1 MAMSSQLFTGADLLI
16 EGEFRRADLVAID
29 GVIAAVGSPFEPGP
43 AERIDCAGL
52 VIAPGFIDLQC
63 NGAFG
68 IDFTTEPSGIEQVAT
83 DLPRFGVTTFLPTV
97 VSSTRQRR
105 RAALDVMAELR
116 STRASSSE
124 PSVAADPLALHVEGP
139 MLSRHHMGA
148 HVPDHVMALTMDEL
162 EEWSAAGVV
171 GLVTLAPELPGAIAV
186 IERLR
191 REGVVVSAGHTAMTP
206 ADLAAARSVG
216 LSYTTHLFNAMAPFS
231 HRSPGPIGA
240 VLADDTLV
248 AGVIVDGIHV
258 DPTAVRMAWN
268 ALGPGRMSLVS
279 DSSPALGLPF
289 GRTHIAGFEI
299 VHDET
304 GVRTVGGVLAGSAL
318 ELDQAVR
325 NLVAFTGCSLADAMA
340 TVTSTPAD
348 LLGLTDRGHLR
359 SGARA
364 DLVILEPDGRLV
376 ATIIAGTTVHGHR

>member
-1 MAMSSQLFTGADLLI
+1 MSSQLYTGADVLVD
-16 EGEFRRADLVAID
+16 GVFHRADLLVVD
-29 GVIAAVGSPFEPGP
+29 GVIAAVGSSDESSS
-43 AERIDCAGL
+43 AERIDCHGL
-52 VIAPGFIDLQC
+52 LVAPGFIDLQC

-68 IDFTTEPSGIEQVAT
+68 TDVTTDPRGIEEVAAG
-83 DLPRFGVTTFLPTV
+83 LPRFGVTTFLPTV
-97 VSSTRQRR
+97 VSSTPQRR
-105 RAALDVMAELR
+105 RDALEVMADLR
-116 STRASSSE
+116 TTRASSSDTT
-124 PSVAADPLALHVEGP
+124 VVADPLALHFEGP

-148 HVPDHVMALTMDEL
+148 HVPAHVVALTMDEL
-162 EEWSAAGVV
+162 EEWSVAGVV
-171 GLVTLAPELPGAIAV
+171 GLVTLAPELPGATAV

-191 REGVVVSAGHTAMTP
+191 RDGVVVSAGHTAMTP

-248 AGVIVDGIHV
+248 AGIIADGIHV
-258 DPTAVRMAWN
+258 DPIAVHMAWN
-268 ALGPGRMSLVS
+268 ALGPSRMSLVS

-304 GVRTVGGVLAGSAL
+304 GVRTLDGVLAGSAL

-325 NLVAFTGCSLADAMA
+325 NLIAYTGCSLADALA

-348 LLGLTDRGHLR
+348 VLGLTDRGHLR
-359 SGARA
+359 QGARA
-364 DLVILEPDGRLV
+364 DLVLLEPDGQLV
-376 ATIIAGTTVHGHR
+376 ATIIAGTTAWHR

>member
-1 MAMSSQLFTGADLLI
+1 
-16 EGEFRRADLVAID
+16 
-29 GVIAAVGSPFEPGP
+29 VIADIGSPEHAGP
-43 AERIDCAGL
+43 ETRHDCAGF

-68 IDFTTEPSGIEQVAT
+68 LDFTTEPSGMENAAAG
-83 DLPRFGVTTFLPTV
+83 LPRFGVTTFLPTV
-97 VSSTRQRR
+97 VSSPIEQR
-105 RAALDVMAELR
+105 RAALDAMVAVR
-116 STRASSSE
+116 TRHSPSAGT
-124 PSVAADPLALHVEGP
+124 SVAAEPLALHFEGP

-148 HVPDHVMALTMDEL
+148 HVPAHVVAITMDEL
-162 EEWSAAGVV
+162 EEWSDAGVV

-191 REGVVVSAGHTAMTP
+191 RDGVVVSAGHTAMTP

-231 HRSPGPIGA
+231 HRAPGPIGA
-240 VLADDTLV
+240 VLGDDTLV
-248 AGVIVDGIHV
+248 AGIIVDGIHV

-268 ALGPGRMSLVS
+268 ALGPTRMSLVS

-299 VHDET
+299 IHDET
-304 GVRTVGGVLAGSAL
+304 GVRTVEGVLAGSAL

-325 NLVAFTGCSLADAMA
+325 NLVAYTGCSLADALT

-348 LLGLTDRGHLR
+348 LLGLTDRGRLR
-359 SGARA
+359 EGSRA

-376 ATIIAGTTVHGHR
+376 ATIIAGVVAHGRL

>member
-1 MAMSSQLFTGADLLI
+1 MVMSSLLLTGAEVLMD
-16 EGEFRRADLVAID
+16 GEFRRADLVVVD
-29 GVIAAVGSPFEPGP
+29 GVITAVGSPAEPGP

-52 VIAPGFIDLQC
+52 LVAPGFIDLQC

-68 IDFTTEPSGIEQVAT
+68 IDFTTEPSGIERVAA
-83 DLPRFGVTTFLPTV
+83 DLSRFGVTTFLPTV
-97 VSSTRQRR
+97 VSSTMERR
-105 RAALDVMAELR
+105 RAALDVMADLR
-116 STRASSSE
+116 GRRASASGA
-124 PSVAADPLALHVEGP
+124 SVAADPLALHFEGP

-148 HVPDHVMALTMDEL
+148 HVPAHVMALTMDEL
-162 EEWSAAGVV
+162 EDWSDAGVV

-191 REGVVVSAGHTAMTP
+191 RDGVVVSAGHTAMTP

-231 HRSPGPIGA
+231 HRSPGPIGS

-248 AGVIVDGIHV
+248 AGIIVDGIHV
-258 DPTAVRMAWN
+258 DPTAVHLAWN
-268 ALGPGRMSLVS
+268 ALGPDRMSLVS

-299 VHDET
+299 VYDET
-304 GVRTVGGVLAGSAL
+304 GVRTVDGALAGSAL

-325 NLVAFTGCSLADAMA
+325 NLVSYTGCSLADALA

-348 LLGLTDRGHLR
+348 LLGLTDRGRLR
-359 SGARA
+359 EGLRA

-376 ATIIAGTTVHGHR
+376 ATIIAGAVGHGSL